1 MPTIGKIKAEL
12 HGDTRHF
19 DRSMRRSSQRVGRFE
34 QQLKGLRSAL
44 VPLTGA
50 FGFGQ
55 LIRSTITEADQMA
68 KLSRRLGAN
77 IEQFSKLARV
87 MERSNVNIATTAMMM
102 QRLQRRAA
110 DAQDGNKQL
119 AAAFEQLGIDLNAF
133 FKLRPVE
140 GFLQVAQALS
150 QVNQQEERMQL
161 AVKLLDSEGAAA
173 LLQASLADLRSE
185 MAKTTGY
192 TEEQARAIEQLTDK
206 WASLVQTMKGYAAEE
221 VIGAIEGIAKI
232 WAKLFGPGEDT
243 LIPKHPPAPMRG
255 IIGNLPL
262 TRRPGGVIS
271 NLPPEGGSLR
281 IEGNRI
287 TGGRYAAPD
296 AGGLRMEGNRI
307 IGGNLGASNAIL
319 EQLRGIRRNTEV
331 RGTVLE

>member
-55 LIRSTITEADQMA
+55 LIRSTIIEADQMA

-77 IEQFSKLARV
+77 IEQFSKLGRV
-87 MERSNVNIATTAMMM
+87 LERSNIDINTTAMMM

-133 FKLRPVE
+133 LKQRPVE
-140 GFLQVAQALS
+140 GFLQVADALS
-150 QVNQQEERMQL
+150 KISPQAERVQL
-161 AVKLLDSEGAAA
+161 AFKLLDSEGVA
-173 LLQASLADLRSE
+173 LLQANLPGLREE

-192 TEEQARAIEQLTDK
+192 TEDQTRAIEQLTDK

-296 AGGLRMEGNRI
+296 AGGLRMENNRI